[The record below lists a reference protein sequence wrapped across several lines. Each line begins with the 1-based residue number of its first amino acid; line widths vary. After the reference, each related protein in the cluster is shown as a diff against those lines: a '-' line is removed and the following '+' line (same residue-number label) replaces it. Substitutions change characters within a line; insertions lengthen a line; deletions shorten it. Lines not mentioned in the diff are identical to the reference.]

1 MTRRTGAVLGAVVAV
16 AVSYGSPPV
25 TDAQEDRAS
34 REHVLRLLR
43 EVPLID
49 GHNDVPWQY
58 RTRVSNHLDRIDFR
72 DTTALDPPMHTDLR
86 RLRQGGVGAQFW
98 SVYIPTSY
106 GGAGAARVVFEQVDL
121 TRRLID
127 RYPDDLELA
136 LSADDIERVHA
147 AGKVASLLGAEGGH
161 SIESSLGVLRQLYE
175 VGVRYMTL
183 THNSNVAWADAATDQ
198 PAHGGLTA
206 FGRRVIR
213 EMNRLGMLADL
224 SHVSP
229 RTMHHVL
236 DESEA
241 PVIFSHSSAFAVTAS
256 PRNVP
261 DDVLR
266 RLAENGGVVMVT
278 FVPSFVNENVRASFQ
293 RLDAERRRLMA
304 AGTAPEE
311 IRRRLTAWR
320 SENPVAQASLS
331 DVADH
336 IDHVRGLI
344 GTAHLGIGSD
354 YDGIPTVPVGLED
367 ASKFPDLFVELVR
380 RGYSDDELKDIA
392 GRSFLRAMRAAEAT
406 ARHLQATEPPADD
419 LIEEL
424 DGGENG

>member
-1 MTRRTGAVLGAVVAV
+1 MRRRTGAVLGAVVAA

-58 RTRVSNHLDRIDFR
+58 RTRVSNHLDRIDFE

-106 GGAGAARVVFEQVDL
+106 TGAGAARVVFEQVDL
-121 TRRLID
+121 TRRLIE
-127 RYPDDLELA
+127 RYPDDLQLA

-147 AGKVASLLGAEGGH
+147 EGRIASLLGAEGGH

-183 THNSNVAWADAATDQ
+183 THNSNVAWADSATDQ

-229 RTMHHVL
+229 QTMHQVL

-241 PVIFSHSSAFAVTAS
+241 PVIFSHSSAFTVTAS

-266 RLAENGGVVMVT
+266 RLAENGGVIMVT
-278 FVPSFVNENVRASFQ
+278 FVPSFVNENVRESFQ

-311 IRRRLTAWR
+311 IRGRLMAWR
-320 SENPVAQASLS
+320 SENPVAQAVLS

-336 IDHVRGLI
+336 IDHIRALI

-367 ASKFPDLFVELVR
+367 ASTFPDLFVELVR

-406 ARHLQATEPPADD
+406 ARRLQATEPPADD

>member
-1 MTRRTGAVLGAVVAV
+1 MRRTTGAMLGAIVAV

-25 TDAQEDRAS
+25 SNAQEDRAS
-34 REHVLRLLR
+34 REHVLGLLR
-43 EVPLID
+43 EVPLVD

-58 RTRVSNHLDRIDFR
+58 RTRVSNHLDQIDFE
-72 DTTALDPPMHTDLR
+72 DTTALEPPMHTDLR

-106 GGAGAARVVFEQVDL
+106 TGAGAARVVFEQVDL

-127 RYPDDLELA
+127 RYPDHLELA
-136 LSADDIERVHA
+136 LDADDIVRIHA
-147 AGKVASLLGAEGGH
+147 AGRIASLLGAEGGH
-161 SIESSLGVLRQLYE
+161 SIESSLGVLRQLYS

-183 THNSNVAWADAATDQ
+183 THGSNVAWADSATDQ
-198 PAHGGLTA
+198 PAHGGLTT
-206 FGRRVIR
+206 FGRQVIR
-213 EMNRLGMLADL
+213 EMNRLGMLVDL

-229 RTMHHVL
+229 QTMHHAL

-241 PVIFSHSSAFAVTAS
+241 PVIFSHSSAFAVTAT

-278 FVPSFVNENVRASFQ
+278 FVPSFVNEGVRESFQ
-293 RLDAERRRLMA
+293 RLDVERRRLLA
-304 AGTAPEE
+304 AGTPPEE
-311 IRRRLTAWR
+311 IRSRLTAWR
-320 SENPVAQASLS
+320 NENPGVQATLS

-336 IDHVRGLI
+336 IDHIRGLI

-367 ASKFPDLFVELVR
+367 ASTFPDLFVELVR

-392 GRSFLRAMRAAEAT
+392 GRSILRAMRAAEAT
-406 ARHLQATEPPADD
+406 AQRLQTSTLPADD

-424 DGGENG
+424 DGENG